1 MFNEKR
7 DELIKQLLI
16 YYMKALKP
24 WGELYGKTCCEGE
37 IFLNSIGKGKIQCC
51 LMFIFSDE
59 DDSIEIKIENG
70 EITNI
75 TSFIKSYTSDDVK
88 EKIELT
94 RKYLED
100 HIEEIESSIKTPL
113 LNKILKYNLN

>member
-7 DELIKQLLI
+7 DELIKQLLV

-24 WGELYGKTCCEGE
+24 WGELYGKACCEGE
-37 IFLNSIGKGKIQCC
+37 IFLNSIGEGEIQCY
-51 LMFIFSDE
+51 LIFIFSDE

-75 TSFIKSYTSDDVK
+75 TSVIKSYTSDDVK

-113 LNKILKYNLN
+113 LNKVLKYNLN